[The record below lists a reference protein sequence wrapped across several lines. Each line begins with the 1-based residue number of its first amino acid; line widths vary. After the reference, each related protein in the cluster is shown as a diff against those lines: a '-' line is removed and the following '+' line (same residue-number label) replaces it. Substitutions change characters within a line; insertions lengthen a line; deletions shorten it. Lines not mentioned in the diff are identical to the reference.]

1 MPYLLLQEL
10 PRYECLLDAAEKY
23 PTLNPSSAEAFL
35 NLLRT
40 SDLVFAAESVH
51 LAKYGITQGRFT
63 VLMLLS
69 RMCEESLSPAE
80 LADKSGVT
88 RATMSGLLD
97 TMERDGLVTRSISP
111 TDRRAVEVLLTVAG
125 HDLVEAVLPGY
136 FARVEEMIS
145 PLSASERTTF
155 VSLLQKIQSAFVD
168 AAPDEPSAA
177 EVIHS

>member
-1 MPYLLLQEL
+1 MPHLLLREL
-10 PRYECLLDAAEKY
+10 PRFECLLNAAEKY

-40 SDLVFAAESVH
+40 SDLVFEAESLH
-51 LAKYGITQGRFT
+51 LGKYGISQGRFT

-97 TMERDGLVTRSISP
+97 TMERDGLVTRTMSP
-111 TDRRAVEVLLTVAG
+111 TDRRAVEVVLTAAG
-125 HDLVEAVLPGY
+125 HELVDTILPGY
-136 FARVEEMIS
+136 FTRVEEIIS
-145 PLSASERTTF
+145 PLSSSERMLF
-155 VSLLQKIQSAFVD
+155 VTLLQKIQATFVD
-168 AAPDEPSAA
+168 STPDLETAAHFFKS
-177 EVIHS
+177 